1 MKVSRPGAS
10 GAVAGGG
17 GSRRPSDGGFAPAG
31 AQGARESA
39 APAPAM
45 GPSGVGGLD
54 MLMALQAAPDPV
66 ERRRRQVRRAGRMLD
81 VLDEVKLALLDGRDS
96 GPALERLRGAMREAR
111 EGIGDAGLQGLLDQI
126 ETRAAVELAK
136 REALRAAA

>member
-1 MKVSRPGAS
+1 
-10 GAVAGGG
+10 
-17 GSRRPSDGGFAPAG
+17 
-31 AQGARESA
+31 
-39 APAPAM
+39 
-45 GPSGVGGLD
+45 
-54 MLMALQAAPDPV
+54 
-66 ERRRRQVRRAGRMLD
+66 MLD